1 MLVECLFPKTGKTHY
16 HAQLGRPDKGRAIKE
31 LIVCNS
37 WNVSS
42 FEPTIQISFYLPSLE
57 LLGVYLKL
65 IKIKKYKYNNVH
77 SMASKPINI
86 R

>member
-1 MLVECLFPKTGKTHY
+1 MLVECIFPKTGKTHY
-16 HAQLGRPDKGRAIKE
+16 NAQLGPPDKGRAIKE
-31 LIVCNS
+31 LVVCNS
-37 WNVSS
+37 WDVSS
-42 FEPTIQISFYLPSLE
+42 LELTIQISFYLPSLE

-65 IKIKKYKYNNVH
+65 IKIKTYKYNNFH

>member
-1 MLVECLFPKTGKTHY
+1 MECLFQKTGKTHY
-16 HAQLGRPDKGRAIKE
+16 HAQLGRPDKGGAIKE
-31 LIVCNS
+31 LVVFNS

-42 FEPTIQISFYLPSLE
+42 LEPTIQISFYLPSLE

-65 IKIKKYKYNNVH
+65 IKIKTYTYNNFH
-77 SMASKPINI
+77 SMASKPIDI